1 MAAPQFSPGVQI
13 REIDLTTTTN
23 PQQDNVGVVVGPFA
37 RGPINDPT
45 TISTER
51 QLVETFGKPT
61 KDNYEYWYAAA
72 SFLQYGGVCRVI
84 RSDNSNIF
92 NAANALGTGATA
104 TASIDGGAI
113 DSITVTNSG
122 VGYSNAIAE
131 IVPDGANAGS
141 GAVLSVT
148 IEEGAITGIDV
159 VGTGGSGYTGSPTV
173 KITAYGPKVRNE
185 SDYESA
191 IEGGTN
197 IYQWA
202 AKDAGELSNS
212 LRVYITDAGADQ
224 SLVLSQPGAS
234 AQEPEF
240 VKGEAVSV
248 SGEDKDAK
256 VFSYVVEFKLAATN
270 LLSGFDVGDTV
281 NYTDGSNTASGK
293 VVYWSRATRTLQL
306 TAVSG
311 IAIPTTGVLFV
322 GASAAAATSKGTVSS
337 IKRKLSIVLDSGSQ
351 LFQKD
356 DTIADTNS
364 TNIDIST
371 AKAAYGE
378 TEIYPGLP
386 WVTLAQRPGTSP
398 FVTDRG
404 GSNDEIHIAV
414 FDGDGKISGQPNTLL
429 EKFLYVSKASNA
441 KGLEGQNNYYK
452 DVVNGRSEYIWWGA
466 HPDAA
471 DLYDVASSVSGAW
484 GQEADTH
491 FDIVRRDVS
500 NTENGLTAGTT
511 NGWTSFN
518 YDFEGGYQDYTA
530 TLGDLTQSYDLV
542 SDPETEDVDFII
554 MGPSL
559 GDDTA
564 AKAAHLI
571 SIVNSRKDCL
581 AFISAPKEDVVN
593 ISNTDTVTE
602 NLTEFFDQLQSSS
615 YTIFDSGYKYTY
627 DKYNDTYRW
636 VACNA
641 DIAGLCVET
650 SITNE
655 SWYSPAGFSRGRI
668 RNIVKLAYNPRKAQR
683 DLLYASRINPIVTFP
698 GEGTV
703 LFGDKTAQGF
713 ASAFDRINVRRLFL
727 QLESIIGA
735 AAKTQLFE
743 LNDEATRSTFINLVE
758 PYLRDVEGKRGITE
772 FLVVCDERNNPADAI
787 DRGEFY
793 AEIYVKPTRTI
804 NYITLSFVATRT
816 GVSFSEVIS

>member
-72 SFLQYGGVCRVI
+72 SFLQYGGVVRVI
-84 RSDNSNIF
+84 RSDNTNIF
-92 NAANALGTGATA
+92 NAANALGSAGAA
-104 TASIDGGAI
+104 TCTIDGGAI
-113 DSITVTNSG
+113 DAVTITNGGS
-122 VGYSNAIAE
+122 GYSNAIATV
-131 IVPDGANAGS
+131 VPDGANAGS
-141 GAVLSVT
+141 GATLGVT
-148 IEEGAITGIDV
+148 IEEGIITGITV
-159 VGTGGSGYTGSPTV
+159 IAGGTGYTGTPTV
-173 KITAYGPKVRNE
+173 TITPYGPKVRNE
-185 SDYESA
+185 SDYEST
-191 IEGGTN
+191 IENGAN

-212 LRVYITDAGADQ
+212 LRVYVTDAGADQ
-224 SLVLSQPGAS
+224 LLTLSQPGAA

-240 VKGEAVSV
+240 VKGEAVAV
-248 SGEDKDAK
+248 SGADKDAK
-256 VFSYVVEFKLAATN
+256 VFSYVVEFKLGATN
-270 LLSGFDVGDTV
+270 LLSGFVVGDTV

-293 VVYWSRATRTLQL
+293 VAYWSRATRTLQL

-311 IAIPTTGVLFV
+311 ISIPTSGVLFV
-322 GASAAAATSKGTVSS
+322 GASAAAATSKGTVQS
-337 IKRKLSIVLDSGSQ
+337 IKRNLSIILDTGSQ
-351 LFQKD
+351 LFQKSD
-356 DTIADTNS
+356 DIDDTNS
-364 TNIDIST
+364 TSYDIAT
-371 AKAAYGE
+371 AKAAYGA
-378 TEIYPGLP
+378 TEIFPGLP
-386 WVTLAQRPGTSP
+386 WVTLAQRPGSSP

-404 GSNDEIHIAV
+404 GSSDELHIAV

-441 KGLEGQNNYYK
+441 RGLEGQNNYYK
-452 DVVNGRSEYIWWGA
+452 DVVNARSEYIWWGG
-466 HPDAA
+466 HPEAA
-471 DLYDVASSVSGAW
+471 ELYDVNSGVSGTW
-484 GQEADTH
+484 GQEASTQ
-491 FDIVRRDVS
+491 FDIIRKRVV
-500 NTENGLTAGTT
+500 NANLTDATSS
-511 NGWTSFN
+511 WTSYN
-518 YDFEGGYQDYTA
+518 YDFEGGFQSYDVN
-530 TLGDLTQSYDLV
+530 LSDLTQAYDLV
-542 SDPETEDVDFII
+542 ADPETEDIDFIM

-559 GDDTA
+559 GSDTA

-593 ISNTDTVTE
+593 IPNSDTVTD

-615 YTIFDSGYKYTY
+615 YAIFDSGYKYTY

-636 VACNA
+636 VATNS

-650 SITNE
+650 TITNE
-655 SWYSPAGFSRGRI
+655 AWYSPAGFSRGRI

-683 DLLYASRINPIVTFP
+683 DLLYASRINPVVTFP
-698 GEGTV
+698 GQGTV

-727 QLESIIGA
+727 QLESIIGS

>member
-37 RGPINDPT
+37 RGPINAPT

-72 SFLQYGGVCRVI
+72 SFLQYGGVCRII
-84 RSDNSNIF
+84 RSDNTNIF
-92 NAANALGTGATA
+92 NAANELGSGATA
-104 TASIDGGAI
+104 TAAIDGGSI
-113 DSITVTNSG
+113 DSVTVTNAGS
-122 VGYSNAIAE
+122 GYSNAIAE

-141 GAVLSVT
+141 GAQLSVT
-148 IEEGAITGIDV
+148 IEEGQITAITVTSG
-159 VGTGGSGYTGSPTV
+159 GTGYTGSPTV

-185 SDYESA
+185 SDYESSV
-191 IEGGTN
+191 ESGTN

-224 SLVLSQPGAS
+224 AIVLKQPAAS

-270 LLSGFDVGDTV
+270 LLSGFAIGDTV

-337 IKRKLSIVLDSGSQ
+337 IKRRLSIVLDSGSQ

-452 DVVNGRSEYIWWGA
+452 DVVNNRSEYIWWGA
-466 HPDAA
+466 HPESTE
-471 DLYDVASSVSGAW
+471 LYDVASSDDGSW
-484 GQEADTH
+484 GQEADTP
-491 FDIVRRDVS
+491 FDLIRKRVVHA
-500 NTENGLTAGTT
+500 NLTDATS
-511 NGWTSFN
+511 GWASYN

-593 ISNTDTVTE
+593 ISNTDTVTD
-602 NLTEFFDQLQSSS
+602 NLTAFFDQLQSSS
-615 YTIFDSGYKYTY
+615 YAIFDSGYKYTY

>member
-23 PQQDNVGVVVGPFA
+23 PQQDNVGVVVGPFS
-37 RGPINDPT
+37 RGPINYPV

-51 QLVETFGKPT
+51 QLVEKFGKPT
-61 KDNYEYWYAAA
+61 QENYEYWYAAA

-84 RSDNSNIF
+84 RSDNTNIF
-92 NAANALGTGATA
+92 NAANELGSGATA

-113 DSITVTNSG
+113 DSVTVTNAGSG
-122 VGYSNAIAE
+122 YANAIAT
-131 IVPDGANAGS
+131 IVPDGAAAGS
-141 GAVLSVT
+141 GAQLSVT
-148 IEEGAITGIDV
+148 IEEGQITAITVTAG
-159 VGTGGSGYTGSPTV
+159 GTGYTGTPTV
-173 KITAYGPKVRNE
+173 SIVAYGPKVRNE
-185 SDYESA
+185 ADYESSVEA
-191 IEGGTN
+191 GTN

-202 AKDAGELSNS
+202 AKDPGELSNS
-212 LRVYITDAGADQ
+212 LRVYVTDAGADQ
-224 SLVLSQPGAS
+224 LLTLSQPGAS

-256 VFSYVVEFKLAATN
+256 VYSYVVEFKLAATN
-270 LLSGFDVGDTV
+270 LLSGFAIGDTV
-281 NYTDGSNTASGK
+281 NYTDGQNTASGK

-311 IAIPTTGVLFV
+311 ISIPTTGVLFV
-322 GASAAAATSKGTVSS
+322 GASAGAATSKGTVQS
-337 IKRKLSIVLDSGSQ
+337 IARKLSIVLDSGSQ
-351 LFQKD
+351 LFASGDDID
-356 DTIADTNS
+356 DTNATSYDVAS
-364 TNIDIST
+364 
-371 AKAAYGE
+371 AKAAYGQ

-398 FVTDRG
+398 FVSDRG
-404 GSNDEIHIAV
+404 GANDELHIAV

-441 KGLEGQNNYYK
+441 RGLEGQNNYYK
-452 DVVNGRSEYIWWGA
+452 EVVNTQSEYIWWGA
-466 HPDAA
+466 HPTDAE
-471 DLYDVASSVSGAW
+471 LYDVEGAVSGAW
-484 GQEADTH
+484 GQEASSK
-491 FDIVRRDVS
+491 FDIIRRRVVDPS
-500 NTENGLTAGTT
+500 LTDATS
-511 NGWTSFN
+511 GWTSYN
-518 YDFEGGYQDYTA
+518 YDFAGGYQDYDV
-530 TLGDLTQSYDLV
+530 TLADLTQSYDLV
-542 SDPETEDVDFII
+542 SDPETEDVDFIM

-559 GDDTA
+559 GDDTS
-564 AKAAHLI
+564 AKAAHII

-581 AFISAPKEDVVN
+581 AFISAPKEKVVN
-593 ISNTDTVTE
+593 IANTDTVTE
-602 NLTEFFDQLQSSS
+602 NITEFFDGLASSS

-655 SWYSPAGFSRGRI
+655 AWYSPAGFSRGNI

-683 DLLYASRINPIVTFP
+683 DLLYASRVNPVVTFP
-698 GEGTV
+698 GQGTV

-772 FLVVCDERNNPADAI
+772 FLVVCDERNNPPESI

>member
-1 MAAPQFSPGVQI
+1 MAAPQLSPGVQI

-92 NAANALGTGATA
+92 NAANELGSGATA

-113 DSITVTNSG
+113 DEITVTNAG
-122 VGYSNAIAE
+122 TGYANAIAT
-131 IVPDGANAGS
+131 IIPDGANAGT
-141 GAVLSVT
+141 GAQLSVT
-148 IEEGAITGIDV
+148 IEEGSITGITV
-159 VGTGGSGYTGSPTV
+159 TAGGSGYTGSPTV
-173 KITAYGPKVRNE
+173 QIKAYGPKVRNE
-185 SDYESA
+185 SDYESSV
-191 IEGGTN
+191 ESGTN

-224 SLVLSQPGAS
+224 AVVLKQPGAA

-248 SGEDKDAK
+248 DGEDKDAK

-337 IKRKLSIVLDSGSQ
+337 IKRKLSIVLDAGSQ

-471 DLYDVASSVSGAW
+471 ELYDVASSVSGAW

-491 FDIVRRDVS
+491 FDIVRRDIS

>member
-92 NAANALGTGATA
+92 NAANALGSGATA

-113 DSITVTNSG
+113 DAVTITNAGT
-122 VGYSNAIAE
+122 GYSNAIAT

-141 GAVLSVT
+141 GAQLSVT
-148 IEEGAITGIDV
+148 IEEGAITAITV
-159 VGTGGSGYTGSPTV
+159 TAGGSGYTGSPTV
-173 KITAYGPKVRNE
+173 QIRAYGPKVRNE
-185 SDYESA
+185 SDYESSV
-191 IEGGTN
+191 ESGTN

-224 SLVLSQPGAS
+224 VLTLSQPAAS

-240 VKGEAVSV
+240 VKGEAVAV
-248 SGEDKDAK
+248 SGEDKDGK
-256 VFSYVVEFKLAATN
+256 VYSYVVEFKLAATN
-270 LLSGFDVGDTV
+270 LLSGFAVGDTV

-293 VVYWSRATRTLQL
+293 VAYWSRATRTLQL
-306 TAVSG
+306 TGVSG

-322 GASAAAATSKGTVSS
+322 GASAAAATSKGTVST
-337 IKRKLSIVLDSGSQ
+337 IKRKLSIILDSGSQ
-351 LFQKD
+351 LFQKED
-356 DTIADTNS
+356 DIDDTNS
-364 TNIDIST
+364 TSYNIAI

-378 TEIYPGLP
+378 SEIYPGLP

-452 DVVNGRSEYIWWGA
+452 DVVNARSEYIWWGA
-466 HPDAA
+466 HPDSA
-471 DLYDVASSVSGAW
+471 DLYDVNSAVSGVW
-484 GQEADTH
+484 GQEANTN
-491 FDIVRRDVS
+491 FDIVRRDIS
-500 NTENGLTAGTT
+500 TAANGLTAGTT
-511 NGWTSFN
+511 NGWTSYN

-559 GDDTA
+559 GTDTA
-564 AKAAHLI
+564 AKAAHII

-581 AFISAPKEDVVN
+581 AFVSAPKEDVVN